1 MREKRWEKNNDT
13 QQFEVKWWSVYRI
26 TGYFFHLYFYF
37 HMEKKSNPINHIIIY
52 NELFEYVLVWFYHVF
67 RWKYCICI
75 AAILT
80 CEEEKESTR
89 KQRKTQLFVFTLR
102 LLYQIGKE
110 CRAMPLF
117 ANFIRNLAEL
127 SVFRFHFLSIRNIW
141 FCFPLNS
148 CNIDMWFVPTLHITR
163 KIK

>member
-1 MREKRWEKNNDT
+1 MRKK
-13 QQFEVKWWSVYRI
+13 QQHTTIWSQVVIRVQNHWI
-26 TGYFFHLYFYF
+26 LFSFVFLFLY
-37 HMEKKSNPINHIIIY
+37 EKKSNQINHIIY

-148 CNIDMWFVPTLHITR
+148 CNIDMWFVPTLHITS

>member
-1 MREKRWEKNNDT
+1 MREKRWEKKQHT
-13 QQFEVKWWSVYRI
+13 TIWSQVVIRVQNHWILFSFVFLFSY
-26 TGYFFHLYFYF
+26 
-37 HMEKKSNPINHIIIY
+37 EKKSNPINHIIY

-127 SVFRFHFLSIRNIW
+127 SVFRNHFLSIRNIW

-148 CNIDMWFVPTLHITR
+148 CNIDMWFVPTLHITS